1 MSEKVIKI
9 NAIVAMCHSNFGI
22 GLNGSLPWRLPKDLK
37 FFAQITKFTKD
48 KTKSNCVLI
57 GRKTWFSL
65 PNLFRP
71 LPNRIN
77 IIISN
82 TINSKADLLTN
93 QKSSL
98 DDVHICKS
106 YNDAIDFI
114 FRELNDKVESI
125 YVIGGSQL
133 YQSAFDY
140 KYFNRLYLTRVYL
153 DVKCDTFLQ
162 PPNFLESFKRVTEI
176 DEKNDENL
184 KGFEINKIEK
194 EGEIEYCFEI
204 YEKK

>member
-65 PNLFRP
+65 SNLFRP

-82 TINSKADLLTN
+82 I
-93 QKSSL
+93 
-98 DDVHICKS
+98 
-106 YNDAIDFI
+106 
-114 FRELNDKVESI
+114 
-125 YVIGGSQL
+125 
-133 YQSAFDY
+133 
-140 KYFNRLYLTRVYL
+140 
-153 DVKCDTFLQ
+153 
-162 PPNFLESFKRVTEI
+162 
-176 DEKNDENL
+176 
-184 KGFEINKIEK
+184 
-194 EGEIEYCFEI
+194 
-204 YEKK
+204 